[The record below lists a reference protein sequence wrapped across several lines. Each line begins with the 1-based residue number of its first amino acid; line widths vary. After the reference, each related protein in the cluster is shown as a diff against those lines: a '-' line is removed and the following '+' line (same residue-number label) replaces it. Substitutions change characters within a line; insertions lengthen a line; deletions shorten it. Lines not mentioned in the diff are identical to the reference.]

1 MEETYHLYSI
11 EFHIEFIVSLRKRG
25 SRMGK
30 ADFQECPKCSG
41 VMMVE
46 YNPKIPLERNEHCF
60 RCGYFHNV
68 ELHRTGNHVP
78 DINFVKDFEQLHFT
92 SISEADLQGTPL
104 KDEKG
109 NYQFKEQSLPGYGC
123 YLLAR
128 VDGSSE
134 FSTFSKPVTAE
145 IIQELMETLKDPFYD
160 QDKSFIA
167 AWDIDK
173 NEQIVLF
180 GDAKN
185 IPYRCKLSF
194 KEWSEKKEKYK
205 LEINW

>member
-30 ADFQECPKCSG
+30 ADFQECPKCGG

-60 RCGYFHNV
+60 RCGYFYNV
-68 ELHRTGNHVP
+68 ELLRTEFHMPIDCYNNE
-78 DINFVKDFEQLHFT
+78 IEQLDT
-92 SISEADLQGTPL
+92 SNEVDWRETLL

-145 IIQELMETLKDPFYD
+145 IIQEFMETLKDPFYD